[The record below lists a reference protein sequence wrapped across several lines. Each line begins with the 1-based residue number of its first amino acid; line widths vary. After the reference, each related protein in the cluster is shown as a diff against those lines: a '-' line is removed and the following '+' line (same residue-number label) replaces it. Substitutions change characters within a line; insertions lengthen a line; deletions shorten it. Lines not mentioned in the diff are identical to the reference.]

1 MRDIDLIWQGFWDA
15 RDGDIMANLGAY
27 EELAAVT
34 GKPIDLFLTAWNDQF
49 NIAGWYDPKVGRRL
63 LRRFFHGA
71 RRMTF
76 RQLVD
81 EVDRLRSNSCSCH
94 GDKTAFGDVHTASTE
109 KEPHR

>member
-34 GKPIDLFLTAWNDQF
+34 GKPI
-49 NIAGWYDPKVGRRL
+49 
-63 LRRFFHGA
+63 
-71 RRMTF
+71 
-76 RQLVD
+76 
-81 EVDRLRSNSCSCH
+81 
-94 GDKTAFGDVHTASTE
+94 GDKTAFGDVRTASTE